1 MSPEDLEKLN
11 LADIHIFLESQ
22 EIKNEVGDKLDFID
36 HPYLW
41 DMYTDLSPFQVV
53 MKAAQI
59 GFTTLAIIKSLWLAK
74 SKRMEIIYTMPTAT
88 DSDTLV
94 TSKVNRIIE
103 QNPKFQQWVD
113 GRDTV
118 SSKRVGDS
126 MIYYR
131 GTFVEGQA
139 ISIASDLNI
148 HDEVDRSNMPVIEVY
163 ESRLQHSKY
172 AWQWLFSNPSVPGFG
187 VDKHWQESD
196 QKHYFYKC
204 SSCGKQQYLTMKNI
218 LQGPDYSPTLNTGY
232 YFACVDCKSV
242 LSRRKGQ
249 WVAKYKGRSISGYW
263 VSALMSP
270 HLSADYIMRQKNK
283 PADYFDNFVLG
294 LPHSGSGNSITR
306 DIIMQNLTSEIN
318 TQKGKVVIGVDP
330 GIDIRIVIGNREG
343 IFYHGECKDWTEVEN
358 LLARYPRSIMVID
371 QGGEISPS
379 RKLREKYPNR
389 VYLAFYNEP
398 KKTGDLFEWQE
409 DKGVIVIDRNNTIT
423 LLRDEFTEKRIPIF
437 GTELDWEPY
446 WEHWSHIYR
455 AVEEDKYGRPKYKW
469 LRSGRDDYVHGTVYF
484 RAGIDKFLNGE
495 GSIISNEDSFGEFGI
510 TSINGRMQ
518 LQARQKY

>member
-1 MSPEDLEKLN
+1 MPEQQKEALS
-11 LADIHIFLESQ
+11 LADIHIFLELF
-22 EIKNEVGDKLDFID
+22 EIKNEKGEKLDFKE

-41 DMYTDLSPFQVV
+41 DMYGDENPIQVV
-53 MKAAQI
+53 MKGAQI
-59 GFTTLAIIKSLWLAK
+59 GFTTLAIIKSLWIGR
-74 SKRMEIIYTMPTAT
+74 SKKMDIIYTMPTVT

-103 QNPKFQQWVD
+103 QNPKLQEWVD

-118 SSKRVGDS
+118 SSKRIGDS

-131 GTFVEGQA
+131 GTFTEGQA
-139 ISIASDLNI
+139 ISITSDLNI
-148 HDEVDRSNMPVIEVY
+148 HDEMDRSNMPVIEQY

-172 AWQWLFSNPSVPGFG
+172 KYQWLFSNPSVPGFG
-187 VDKHWQESD
+187 VDKHWQKSD

-204 SSCGKQQYLTMKNI
+204 TSCHKQQYLTMKNI
-218 LQGPDYSPTLNTGY
+218 LQGPDYNPLLKTGY
-232 YFACVDCKSV
+232 YFGCVDCKQV

-249 WVAKYKGRSISGYW
+249 WVARFKDRPISGYW
-263 VSALMSP
+263 VSALMSCN
-270 HLSADYIMRQKNK
+270 LSADYIMSQKEK

-294 LPHSGSGNSITR
+294 LPHTGSGNTISQ
-306 DIIMQNLTSEIN
+306 DIIMRNLTAEIN
-318 TQKGKVVIGVDP
+318 SQKGKIVIGVDP

-343 IFYHGECKDWTEVEN
+343 VFYHGECKDWTEVEN

-389 VYLAFYNEP
+389 VFLAFYREP
-398 KKTGDLFEWQE
+398 KKTGDLFEWDM
-409 DKGVIVIDRNNTIT
+409 DKGEVIIDRNNTIT

-437 GTELDWEPY
+437 GTELDWETY

-455 AVEEDKYGRPKYKW
+455 AVEEDKHGRPKYKW

-484 RAGIDKFLNGE
+484 RAGIDRFLGGE
-495 GSIISNEDSFGEFGI
+495 GAIISPADSFAEYGY
-510 TSINGRMQ
+510 TTLNGRMS